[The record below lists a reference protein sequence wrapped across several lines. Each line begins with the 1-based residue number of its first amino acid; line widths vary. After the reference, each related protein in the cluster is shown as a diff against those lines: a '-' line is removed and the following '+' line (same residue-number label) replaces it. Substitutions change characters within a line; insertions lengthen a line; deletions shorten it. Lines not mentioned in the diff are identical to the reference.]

1 MIRPTP
7 STVPPPVA
15 DCPLTLCVDYISSAW
30 TPHILWYLRHGPR
43 RFGDLRRD
51 LDGVSAKV
59 LTTRLREL
67 EERLMIRRAV
77 VPTSPPTTEYSL
89 TELGERFSP
98 ILDAIVAVGHELKQA
113 RREDMQTVKPHIVT
127 RG

>member
-7 STVPPPVA
+7 STVAPPVA
-15 DCPLTLCVDYISSAW
+15 DCPLTLCVDYISGAW
-30 TPHILWYLRHGPR
+30 TPHILWYLRNGPR

-59 LTTRLREL
+59 LTARLREL
-67 EERLMIRRAV
+67 EARMMIRRDVIA
-77 VPTSPPTTEYSL
+77 TSPTTTEYSL
-89 TELGERFSP
+89 TEFGERFSP

-113 RREDMQTVKPHIVT
+113 RHDRAQAAAPQIVT
-127 RG
+127 RE